1 MDIDEP
7 QTAAAISVENSVAPI
22 KKEFLIAREPS
33 TAFGDDES
41 AAKRESGMNRDRYN
55 SNSKEIP
62 DNKDKLCM
70 RLSIG
75 LECTFGE
82 ECKFSHDIE
91 GFMDKK
97 GPDLGRRC
105 PVFESFGTCEYGLRC
120 RFAQA
125 HTTEN
130 YRQMVDED
138 KVALSEQE
146 KKTFN
151 HISKDLLIRMRK
163 KQLDFPRTKDFE
175 RVWDALNGSNNE
187 EEDEDIEDEDYTM
200 RGGSA
205 QKRQRVQ
212 TGTID
217 FRGKSYLAPLTTLGN
232 LPFRRVCK
240 GFGVDITCSEMALAT
255 NIVQGKQSELALLRR
270 HESEDIFGVQL
281 AGRRADVIGRATE
294 FINSECNVDFIDLN
308 LGCPVDLAFN
318 KGSGSALLNQPR
330 QMERIV
336 RMMRHVSDCDITV
349 KFRTGIKPGNNLA
362 HKLVPKFER
371 WGAVMGTLHG
381 RSRQQRYTNYA
392 DWDYIAEC
400 RQATGQIPLFGGG
413 DVLSWEDY
421 WGHLETQK
429 QCDGVMIGRGA
440 LIKPWIFREIN
451 ERRVWD
457 ISANE
462 RLDILKDFARFGMEH
477 WGTDTYGIAN
487 TRRFLLEW
495 QSFLHRYVPAGI
507 LEVLPQKM
515 NDRPPAYYGRN
526 DLETLMASPS
536 SKDWIKISELVLGP
550 APTDFTFTPKHKSNS
565 YDN

>member
-7 QTAAAISVENSVAPI
+7 QAVVTTSVGNSVAPI
-22 KKEFLIAREPS
+22 KKEFLVVREPS
-33 TAFGDDES
+33 TAPSANES
-41 AAKRESGMNRDRYN
+41 TEKRETGINRDRYGA
-55 SNSKEIP
+55 NSKELP
-62 DNKDKLCM
+62 AAKDKLCP
-70 RLSIG
+70 RTSVG
-75 LECTFGE
+75 LECNYSG
-82 ECKFSHDIE
+82 ECKFTHDIE
-91 GFMDKK
+91 SFMAKK

-105 PVFESFGTCEYGLRC
+105 PVFEAFGTCEYGLRC

-125 HTTEN
+125 HTTAN
-130 YRQMVDED
+130 YRQIVDED

-151 HISKDLLIRMRK
+151 HVSKDMLIRLRK
-163 KQLDFPRTKDFE
+163 KKVDFPRTRDFE
-175 RVWDALNGSNNE
+175 RVWEAMKGNNNVEEDGDIE
-187 EEDEDIEDEDYTM
+187 EEDDTM
-200 RGGSA
+200 RIDSA
-205 QKRQRVQ
+205 QKRQRIQ
-212 TGTID
+212 TGTVD
-217 FRGKSYLAPLTTLGN
+217 FRGKTYLGPLTTLGN
-232 LPFRRVCK
+232 LPFRRTCK
-240 GFGVDITCSEMALAT
+240 GFGVDITCSEMALAS
-255 NIVQGKQSELALLRR
+255 NILQGKQSELALLRR

-294 FINSECNVDFIDLN
+294 FISAECNVDFIDLN
-308 LGCPVDLAFN
+308 LGCPIELAYN
-318 KGSGSALLNQPR
+318 KGSGSALLTQPW

-336 RMMRHVSDCDITV
+336 RTIRYVSDCDITV
-349 KFRTGIKPGNNLA
+349 KFRTGIKPGDNLA
-362 HKLVPKFER
+362 HKLIPKFER

-381 RSRQQRYTNYA
+381 RSRQQRYTKYA
-392 DWDYIAEC
+392 DWEYIARC

-421 WGHLETQK
+421 WDHLETQK

-477 WGTDTYGIAN
+477 WGTDAHGIAT
-487 TRRFLLEW
+487 TRRYLLEW

-526 DLETLMASPS
+526 DLETLMASSS
-536 SKDWIKISELVLGP
+536 SKDWIKISEMVLGP
-550 APTDFTFTPKHKSNS
+550 APDGFTFIPKHKSNS
-565 YDN
+565 YDD